1 MTLSL
6 PKSWFLYLLECADG
20 TYYVGVAPN
29 LEERLKKHNAG
40 RGAKSTL
47 KTNSVASRRSTA

>member
-29 LEERLKKHNAG
+29 LEERLKKHYAG
-40 RGAKSTL
+40 RGAKYTL
-47 KTNSVASRRSTA
+47 ETNPVASRAFTA

>member
-6 PKSWFLYLLECADG
+6 PKSWFLYLLVCADG
-20 TYYVGVAPN
+20 SYYSGVARD
-29 LEERLKKHNAG
+29 LEERLRKHYAG